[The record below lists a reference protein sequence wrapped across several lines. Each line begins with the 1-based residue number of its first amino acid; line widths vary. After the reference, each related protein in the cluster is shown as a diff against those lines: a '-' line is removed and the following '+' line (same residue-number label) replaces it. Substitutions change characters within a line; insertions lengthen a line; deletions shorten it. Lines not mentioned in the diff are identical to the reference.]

1 MSRIKLYLVL
11 ISMWAGVGAAWA
23 QEQPKEKEPHEVAA
37 EEAARMETELE
48 LRPDQVFYVDSVL
61 QNNYAKLKEEFEN
74 MSGSG
79 MQDSRNYVT
88 VREKWI
94 QKNLDAFKKILS
106 EQQYIKYLKMIGKG
120 KEYKRGKDGLYYKKE
135 SRKGA

>member
-79 MQDSRNYVT
+79 MQDSRNYIT